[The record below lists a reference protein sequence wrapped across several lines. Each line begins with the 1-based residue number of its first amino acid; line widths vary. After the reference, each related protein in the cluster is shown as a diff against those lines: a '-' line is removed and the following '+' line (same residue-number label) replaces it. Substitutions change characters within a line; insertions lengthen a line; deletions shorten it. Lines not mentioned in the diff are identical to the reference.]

1 MINEIPLQSLIDYFN
16 DRYAQQYKVN
26 YRPLSLKGEQVTG
39 RFGPVQINSL
49 FSPVRLT
56 ENDETFIGHIAQI
69 NFFNNQPTI
78 HSGHLLTNLV
88 NQPDDLINIVNF
100 DRLCRMVH
108 LLNYLSVTDHD
119 SKLFLDV
126 DPRHILA
133 IKFYHGLFF
142 EEVLLKCGLRPE
154 NIVISMSLNSQY
166 QQDIDQLVEGL
177 NNYRRRGYL
186 IALVCHNLTK
196 DCIANDLLIK
206 AIPHYLRIKA
216 PKPVKSVQKHEAN
229 VMTELSLLR
238 EQFGEQIVYQ
248 EVENSAQASVAK
260 HCGIKYV
267 QGSYY
272 DGQALDCLSCL

>member
-16 DRYAQQYKVN
+16 DRYAQQYNVN
-26 YRPLSLKGEQVTG
+26 YRPLSLKGGTVTG

-49 FSPVRLT
+49 FSPIRLT
-56 ENDETFIGHIAQI
+56 ENDEAFIGHIAQI

-108 LLNYLSVTDHD
+108 LLNYLSVTVHD

-166 QQDIDQLVEGL
+166 QQDFDQLVEGL

-186 IALVCHNLTK
+186 IALVCHKLTQN
-196 DCIANDLLIK
+196 CISNDLLIK
-206 AIPHYLRIKA
+206 AMPHYLRIKA
-216 PKPVKSVQKHEAN
+216 AKLAKSTQSEEAN
-229 VMTELSLLR
+229 LIAELSLIK

-248 EVENSAQASVAK
+248 EVENAPQASVAK
-260 HCGIKYV
+260 QCGIKYV
-267 QGSYY
+267 QGGYY
-272 DGQALDCLSCL
+272 DGQALDSLGCL